1 MRISVWS
8 FSFQIRNSIGN
19 QEAMVM
25 ALLEQ
30 PWALFLMLLASL
42 LVAVEI
48 GRRVGQR
55 HSAGADEVRH
65 EQLEWARDAIG
76 LLLSLLL
83 GFTLAMALSRFDQR
97 QQLIVDEANAIGT
110 ASLRAEML
118 PQSPRERLA
127 VLLRAYVAERIHF
140 SAMRLHAQELNESVA
155 HTKDLQS
162 QMWEQSVEAS
172 KTAPNAITSL
182 FVQPLNEVIDLSEK
196 RIATL
201 ENRVPPPIWIM
212 LTLLSLLECLT
223 AGMCVRRKSWFVMM
237 ISPLMI
243 AIVMSLISDLN
254 NPRAGFLQTGRGS
267 MERLQQD
274 LGADAPRTK

>member
-1 MRISVWS
+1 MRISVGS
-8 FSFQIRNSIGN
+8 FELRSSIEAK
-19 QEAMVM
+19 EAMVM
-25 ALLEQ
+25 ALVEQ
-30 PWALFLMLLASL
+30 PWALFLALLASL
-42 LVAVEI
+42 LVVVEI

-55 HSAGADEVRH
+55 PSASADEVRH

-118 PQSPRERLA
+118 PPSSRERVA
-127 VLLRAYVAERIHF
+127 ILLRTYVAERIQF
-140 SAMRLHAQELNESVA
+140 STARLHVQDLSESVA
-155 HTKDLQS
+155 RTKDLQG

-172 KTAPNAITSL
+172 KSAPNAITSL
-182 FVQPLNEVIDLSEK
+182 FVQSLNEVIDLSEK
-196 RIATL
+196 RMATL

-212 LTLLSLLECLT
+212 LILLSLLECLT
-223 AGMCVRRKSWFVMM
+223 AGMCMRRKSWFVIV

-254 NPRAGFLQTGRGS
+254 NPRAGFLQTRRGS

-274 LGADAPRTK
+274 LRADAPRIK

>member
-1 MRISVWS
+1 
-8 FSFQIRNSIGN
+8 
-19 QEAMVM
+19 M
-25 ALLEQ
+25 ALVEQ
-30 PWALFLMLLASL
+30 PWALFLVLLASL
-42 LVAVEI
+42 LVVVEL

-55 HSAGADEVRH
+55 PSISADEVRH

-76 LLLSLLL
+76 LLLSLIL
-83 GFTLAMALSRFDQR
+83 GFTLAMALARFDQR

-118 PQSPRERLA
+118 PQPSRERLA
-127 VLLRAYVAERIHF
+127 VLLRAYVAERIRF
-140 SAMRLHAQELNESVA
+140 STARLHAQELSESVA
-155 HTKDLQS
+155 RTKDLQS

-182 FVQPLNEVIDLSEK
+182 FVQSLNEVIDLSEK
-196 RIATL
+196 RMATL
-201 ENRVPPPIWIM
+201 ENRVPQPIWIM
-212 LTLLSLLECLT
+212 LTLLSLLECLA
-223 AGMCVRRKSWFVMM
+223 AGMCVRRKSWFVMV

-243 AIVMSLISDLN
+243 AIVMSLIADLN
-254 NPRAGFLQTGRGS
+254 SPRAGFLQTGRGS